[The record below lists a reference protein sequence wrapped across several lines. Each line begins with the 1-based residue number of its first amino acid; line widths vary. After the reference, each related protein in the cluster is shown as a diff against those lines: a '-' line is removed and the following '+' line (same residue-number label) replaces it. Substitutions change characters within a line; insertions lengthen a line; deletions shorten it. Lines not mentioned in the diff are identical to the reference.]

1 MAPRGS
7 VLLGHIRLLNMHL
20 LLYLF
25 VERGTARSTG
35 TLSFLE
41 VLVPAGFDSIRAMG
55 GQGPVRL
62 PVLWQNAVVLQTLT
76 ERKEWKFFGVLPK
89 ADPGLAAAWWT
100 ALLLRG
106 ILPAA
111 FAIAMGVLVG
121 AVQRGDP
128 LAGPL
133 GFAGSIFVLLQVLS
147 PIHQA
152 VSANL
157 GDRTAAWLYD
167 RLTEA
172 CVRPPGMGHL
182 EDPALTSDLTVARDF
197 DLGMTGPPLSISLDF
212 IATGMAEMI
221 GGVACA
227 VILARYAWWAPIVLA
242 GAWLATH
249 WLLRE
254 SAIWRDRNTEE
265 VRGAQ
270 RDADYAY
277 RLAVDPPASKELR
290 LFGLAGWTIDRFLAR
305 RTRLHELQYAATR
318 LRERPVIWSM
328 LLVVSANVLVF
339 WLLASAAAH
348 GRISLG
354 EAVVYVQSAIG
365 VSMIAFGGFSW
376 ALDGAAA
383 PVAAVLRLEPAMR
396 PAGSLRSGDRS
407 ADATPARGIRLRD
420 VTFAYPTAGAAPPS
434 TGATVLEH
442 FDLTIPA
449 GSSLAIVGQNGAG
462 KTTIAKLLCRL
473 YDPQSGAIEIDGVD
487 IRELDLAS
495 WRSRVAAVFQDFIRL
510 ELPLRD
516 NVAPAGAPDA
526 VVRAA
531 LESAGATN
539 LAALDTVLARGYTG
553 GTDLSG
559 GQWQR
564 VALARA
570 LCAVTVGA
578 GVVLLD
584 EPTAQLD
591 VRGEAEIFDRLLA
604 ETRHCTTIL
613 ISHRFST
620 VRHADRICVLE
631 HGRVVELGTH
641 DELMALG
648 GRYRT
653 MFELQAERFTATE
666 DEEGKAYDVLA

>member
-1 MAPRGS
+1 MLPR
-7 VLLGHIRLLNMHL
+7 
-20 LLYLF
+20 
-25 VERGTARSTG
+25 
-35 TLSFLE
+35 
-41 VLVPAGFDSIRAMG
+41 
-55 GQGPVRL
+55 
-62 PVLWQNAVVLQTLT
+62 LT
-76 ERKEWKFFGVLPK
+76 ERKEWKFFAVLPK
-89 ADPGLAAAWWT
+89 ADLGLAAAWWT

-121 AVQRGDP
+121 AVQRGGS

-133 GFAGSIFVLLQVLS
+133 AVAGMIFVLLQVLS

-182 EDPALTSDLTVARDF
+182 EDPALTGDLTVARDF
-197 DLGMTGPPLSISLDF
+197 DLGMTGPPLAISMDF
-212 IATGMAEMI
+212 IANGMVEMI
-221 GGVACA
+221 GGVASA
-227 VILARYAWWAPIVLA
+227 LILARYAWWAPVLLV

-254 SAIWRDRNTEE
+254 SAIWWDRNTEE

-270 RDADYAY
+270 RDSDYAY

-290 LFGLAGWTIDRFLAR
+290 LFGLAGWTIDRFIAR
-305 RTRLHELQYAATR
+305 RTRLHEFQYAATR

-328 LLVVSANVLVF
+328 LLVVSSNVVVF
-339 WLLASAAAH
+339 WLLAAAAAD

-354 EAVVYVQSAIG
+354 QAVVYVQCAIG
-365 VSMIAFGGFSW
+365 VSLLAFGGFSW

-396 PAGSLRSGDRS
+396 PAGALDSGDRR
-407 ADATPARGIRLRD
+407 ADRTPAREIRLRD
-420 VTFAYPTAGAAPPS
+420 VTFAYPAGASAPGS
-434 TGATVLEH
+434 DAALVLDH
-442 FDLTIPA
+442 LDLTIPA

-473 YDPQSGAIEIDGVD
+473 YDPQEGTIEIDGAD
-487 IRELDLAS
+487 IREFDLAS
-495 WRSRVAAVFQDFIRL
+495 WRSRVAAVFQDFMRL

-516 NVAPAGAPDA
+516 NVAPGGAPDS
-526 VVRAA
+526 VILAA
-531 LESAGATN
+531 LESAGAAN
-539 LAALDTVLARGYTG
+539 LASLDTVLARGYSD

-564 VALARA
+564 IALARA
-570 LCAVTVGA
+570 LAAVKLGA

-604 ETRHCTTIL
+604 ATRHCTTVL

-631 HGRVVELGTH
+631 HGRVIEHGTH

-653 MFELQAERFTATE
+653 MFDLQAQRFNVPD
-666 DEEGKAYDVLA
+666 DEEGTTYDVLS

>member
-1 MAPRGS
+1 M
-7 VLLGHIRLLNMHL
+7 LERL
-20 LLYLF
+20 F
-25 VERGTARSTG
+25 
-35 TLSFLE
+35 
-41 VLVPAGFDSIRAMG
+41 
-55 GQGPVRL
+55 
-62 PVLWQNAVVLQTLT
+62 
-76 ERKEWKFFGVLPK
+76 ERKEWQFFSVLPR
-89 ADPGLAAAWWT
+89 AAPGLALAWWF
-100 ALLLRG
+100 AVLLRG
-106 ILPAA
+106 GLPAA
-111 FAIAMGVLVG
+111 FAVAMGVLVG
-121 AVQRGDP
+121 AVERGNP

-133 GFAGSIFVLLQVLS
+133 ALVGAIFILLEVLS

-152 VSANL
+152 LSANL
-157 GDRTAAWLYD
+157 GDRVAAWLYD

-172 CVRPPGMGHL
+172 CVRPPGMAHL
-182 EDPALTSDLTVARDF
+182 EDPKLTSDLTVARDF
-197 DLGMTGPPLSISLDF
+197 DLGMTGPPLTISMDF
-212 IATGMAEMI
+212 IASGMVEMV
-221 GGVACA
+221 GGIACA
-227 VILARYAWWAPIVLA
+227 VILVRYAWWAPILLA
-242 GAWLATH
+242 GAWAATH

-254 SAIWRDRNTEE
+254 SAVWRDRNTDE
-265 VRGAQ
+265 VRSAQ

-290 LFGLAGWTIDRFLAR
+290 LFGLVGWTIERFVTR

-318 LRERPVIWSM
+318 LRERPLVWSL
-328 LLVVSANVLVF
+328 LLVVGANVAVF
-339 WLLASAAAH
+339 WALASGAIHA
-348 GRISLG
+348 RISLG
-354 EAVVYVQSAIG
+354 EAVAYMQSAIG

-396 PAGSLRSGDRS
+396 PAGALRSGTR
-407 ADATPARGIRLRD
+407 AIDAKHAHEIRLRD
-420 VTFAYPTAGAAPPS
+420 VTFAYPTAGAAS
-434 TGATVLEH
+434 VLEH

-473 YDPQSGAIEIDGVD
+473 YDPQSGRIEIDGVD
-487 IRELDLAS
+487 LREFDPAS
-495 WRSRVAAVFQDFIRL
+495 WRARIAAVFQDFIRL

-516 NVAPAGAPDA
+516 NVAPAGAPDD

-531 LESAGATN
+531 LESAGAAN
-539 LAALDTVLARGYTG
+539 LASLDTVLARGYDG

-564 VALARA
+564 IALARA
-570 LCAVTVGA
+570 LSAVRLGA

-604 ETRHCTTIL
+604 ATRRSTTIL

-631 HGRVVELGTH
+631 HGRVIELGTH
-641 DELMALG
+641 DELMELR

-653 MFELQAERFTATE
+653 MFDLQAERFTVPA
-666 DEEGKAYDVLA
+666 DEEGTTYDVLS

>member
-1 MAPRGS
+1 M
-7 VLLGHIRLLNMHL
+7 
-20 LLYLF
+20 
-25 VERGTARSTG
+25 
-35 TLSFLE
+35 
-41 VLVPAGFDSIRAMG
+41 
-55 GQGPVRL
+55 
-62 PVLWQNAVVLQTLT
+62 VLQSLT
-76 ERKEWKFFGVLPK
+76 ERKEWKFFAVLPK
-89 ADPGLAAAWWT
+89 ADLGLASAWWA

-133 GFAGSIFVLLQVLS
+133 AFAGAIFVLLQVLS

-182 EDPALTSDLTVARDF
+182 EDPTLTSDLTVAREF
-197 DLGMTGPPLSISLDF
+197 DRGMTGPPLSISMDF
-212 IATGMAEMI
+212 IASGMVEMI
-221 GGVACA
+221 GGVASA
-227 VILARYAWWAPIVLA
+227 VILVRYAWWAPILLA

-254 SAIWRDRNTEE
+254 SGVWRDRNTEE

-290 LFGLAGWTIDRFLAR
+290 LFGLAGWTIDRFIAR

-318 LRERPVIWSM
+318 LRERPVISSL
-328 LLVVSANVLVF
+328 LLVGSANVAVF

-383 PVAAVLRLEPAMR
+383 PVAAVMRLEPAMR
-396 PAGSLRSGDRS
+396 PAGGLRSGDRS
-407 ADATPARGIRLRD
+407 ANAMPAREIRLRD
-420 VTFAYPTAGAAPPS
+420 VTFAYPEAASTSAGA
-434 TGATVLEH
+434 GAHVLEH

-487 IRELDLAS
+487 IRAFDLAS
-495 WRSRVAAVFQDFIRL
+495 WRSRVTAVFQDFLRL

-516 NVAPAGAPDA
+516 NVAPAGAPDD

-531 LESAGATN
+531 LDAAGATN
-539 LAALDTVLARGYTG
+539 LAALDTVLARGYEG

-564 VALARA
+564 IALARA
-570 LCAVTVGA
+570 LAAVTLGA

-591 VRGEAEIFDRLLA
+591 VRGEAEIFERLLA
-604 ETRHCTTIL
+604 ATRHCTTIL

-631 HGRVVELGTH
+631 HGRVIELGTH

-653 MFELQAERFTATE
+653 MFDLQAQRFNIPE
-666 DEEGKAYDVLA
+666 EEGTTYDVLS

>member
-1 MAPRGS
+1 M
-7 VLLGHIRLLNMHL
+7 
-20 LLYLF
+20 
-25 VERGTARSTG
+25 
-35 TLSFLE
+35 
-41 VLVPAGFDSIRAMG
+41 RAMF
-55 GQGPVRL
+55 QR
-62 PVLWQNAVVLQTLT
+62 LT
-76 ERKEWKFFGVLPK
+76 ERKEWQFFSVLPK
-89 ADPGLAAAWWT
+89 AAPGLASAWWFV
-100 ALLLRG
+100 LVLRG
-106 ILPAA
+106 VLPAA

-121 AVQRGDP
+121 AVQRGTP

-133 GFAGSIFVLLQVLS
+133 ALVGAIFGLLQVLS

-157 GDRTAAWLYD
+157 GDRAAAWLYD

-182 EDPALTSDLTVARDF
+182 EDPNLTSDLTVARDF
-197 DLGMTGPPLSISLDF
+197 DLGMTGPPLTISMDF
-212 IATGMAEMI
+212 IATGMVEMV
-221 GGVACA
+221 GGIACA
-227 VILARYAWWAPIVLA
+227 AILVRYAWWAPVVLL
-242 GAWLATH
+242 GAWVATH

-254 SAIWRDRNTEE
+254 SAVWWDRNTEE
-265 VRGAQ
+265 VRRAQ
-270 RDADYAY
+270 READYAY

-290 LFGLAGWTIDRFLAR
+290 LFGLVDWTMERFIAR
-305 RTRLHELQYAATR
+305 RRRLHELQYVATR
-318 LRERPVIWSM
+318 LRERPLIWSL
-328 LLVVSANVLVF
+328 LLVVSANIAVF
-339 WLLASAAAH
+339 WALASSAAS
-348 GRISLG
+348 GQISLG
-354 EAVVYVQSAIG
+354 EAVAYMQSALG

-383 PVAAVLRLEPAMR
+383 PVAAVLRLEPRMR
-396 PAGSLRSGDRS
+396 AAGTLPSGNRG
-407 ADATPARGIRLRD
+407 AATNRAHEIRLRD
-420 VTFAYPTAGAAPPS
+420 VSFAYPSGGGAA
-434 TGATVLEH
+434 VLDH

-449 GSSLAIVGQNGAG
+449 RSSLAIVGQNGAG

-473 YDPQSGAIEIDGVD
+473 YDPQSGGIEIDGTD
-487 IRELDLAS
+487 IREFDLAS
-495 WRSRVAAVFQDFIRL
+495 WRSRIAAVFQDFIRL
-510 ELPLRD
+510 ELSLRD
-516 NVAPAGAPDA
+516 NVAPSGAPDY
-526 VVRAA
+526 VVQAA
-531 LESAGATN
+531 LESAGASN
-539 LAALDTVLARGYTG
+539 LARLDTVLARGYDG

-570 LCAVTVGA
+570 LAAVKLGA

-604 ETRHCTTIL
+604 ATRHCTTIL

-641 DELMALG
+641 EELVALG

-653 MFELQAERFTATE
+653 MFDLQAERFNVPT
-666 DEEGKAYDVLA
+666 DEEGTSYDVLS

>member
-1 MAPRGS
+1 M
-7 VLLGHIRLLNMHL
+7 I
-20 LLYLF
+20 
-25 VERGTARSTG
+25 
-35 TLSFLE
+35 
-41 VLVPAGFDSIRAMG
+41 
-55 GQGPVRL
+55 
-62 PVLWQNAVVLQTLT
+62 
-76 ERKEWKFFGVLPK
+76 
-89 ADPGLAAAWWT
+89 LAA
-100 ALLLRG
+100 
-106 ILPAA
+106 
-111 FAIAMGVLVG
+111 
-121 AVQRGDP
+121 
-128 LAGPL
+128 
-133 GFAGSIFVLLQVLS
+133 
-147 PIHQA
+147 
-152 VSANL
+152 
-157 GDRTAAWLYD
+157 
-167 RLTEA
+167 
-172 CVRPPGMGHL
+172 
-182 EDPALTSDLTVARDF
+182 
-197 DLGMTGPPLSISLDF
+197 
-212 IATGMAEMI
+212 
-221 GGVACA
+221 
-227 VILARYAWWAPIVLA
+227 YAWWAPIVLA

-254 SAIWRDRNTEE
+254 SAVWRDRNTEE

-290 LFGLAGWTIDRFLAR
+290 LFGLAGWTIDRFVAR

-318 LRERPVIWSM
+318 LRERPVHLEHAARRRRPTSWCSGR
-328 LLVVSANVLVF
+328 
-339 WLLASAAAH
+339 WRSAAAD

-354 EAVVYVQSAIG
+354 EAVVYVQSAVG

-396 PAGSLRSGDRS
+396 PAGALPSGDRAARRHAGARDPLPRRHAS
-407 ADATPARGIRLRD
+407 PTPARRARCSSTSISRFPPARRSPSSDRTAPARRRSPSCCAGCTIRSPARSRS
-420 VTFAYPTAGAAPPS
+420 TAS
-434 TGATVLEH
+434 TCA
-442 FDLTIPA
+442 
-449 GSSLAIVGQNGAG
+449 SSI
-462 KTTIAKLLCRL
+462 
-473 YDPQSGAIEIDGVD
+473 S
-487 IRELDLAS
+487 AS
-495 WRSRVAAVFQDFIRL
+495 WRSRVTAVFQDFIRL

-516 NVAPAGAPDA
+516 NVAPAGAPDD

-531 LESAGATN
+531 LESAGAAN
-539 LAALDTVLARGYTG
+539 LAALDTVLARGYDG

-570 LCAVTVGA
+570 LCAVTLGA

-604 ETRHCTTIL
+604 ATRHCTTIL

-631 HGRVVELGTH
+631 HGRVIELGTH

-653 MFELQAERFTATE
+653 MFDLQAQRFNVPETRRGRRMTSSPDRDRAIEPLPPALSSMWRLCKLGYRHEPRLMVAAFVLSQLAALPDALLALWLMLLGKGVLEHRPRPGARRGDRPRRVGRRRPGSCARSARACSAASATR
-666 DEEGKAYDVLA
+666 